1 MEYQKIINLLDN
13 TPDQLSKFRT
23 KNWIERNDQSRGVYS
38 TSSDIRFKSK
48 MLKSSVCD
56 SSDASVLFKGTITIS
71 GTGANAAERQADERN
86 KGAIFKNCAIFTK
99 YYMHK
104 WKKHYRN
111 R

>member
-38 TSSDIRFKSK
+38 TSSDIRFKST
-48 MLKSSVCD
+48 MLKSSVCN
-56 SSDASVLFKGTITIS
+56 SNDASIFVKGTIKIS
-71 GTGANAAERQADERN
+71 GTWANAAERQADERN

-99 YYMHK
+99 Y
-104 WKKHYRN
+104 
-111 R
+111 